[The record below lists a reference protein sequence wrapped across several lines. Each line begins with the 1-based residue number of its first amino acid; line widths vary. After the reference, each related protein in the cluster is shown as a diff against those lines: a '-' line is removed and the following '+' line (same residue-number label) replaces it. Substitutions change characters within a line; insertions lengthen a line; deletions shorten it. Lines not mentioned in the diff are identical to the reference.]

1 MKVVDFSKR
10 NTVVN
15 KFIAEL
21 RDVNVQVDRMRFRR
35 NIERI
40 GEIMAYE
47 ISKELNY
54 DVEDITSPLG
64 IAEVSLPQDQVVA
77 ATILRAGVPLHQGV
91 LNIFDDADNA
101 FVSAYRNIDEDDI
114 HVEYISSPDIDG
126 KTLILCDSMLATGNS
141 MQLAYEALLC
151 KGTPSRLFICS
162 VIACREALEYL
173 QENLPEDATL
183 YVAAVDEL
191 LDQHK
196 FIVPGLG
203 DAGNLAF
210 GSKN

>member
-64 IAEVSLPQDQVVA
+64 IAEVSLPQDHVVA

-162 VIACREALEYL
+162 VIASREALEYL

>member
-162 VIACREALEYL
+162 VIASREALEYL
-173 QENLPEDATL
+173 QENLPENATL